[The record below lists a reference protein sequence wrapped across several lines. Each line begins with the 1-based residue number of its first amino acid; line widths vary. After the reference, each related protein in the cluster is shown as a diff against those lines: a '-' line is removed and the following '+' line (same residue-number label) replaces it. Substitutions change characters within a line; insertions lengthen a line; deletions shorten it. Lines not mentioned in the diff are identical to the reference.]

1 VHLCPTLVANIKQ
14 LNKTE
19 DDTASVD
26 NGMLQCTRL
35 ELENC
40 LATVC
45 MTCNANAKYVSF
57 PEQNYVFSYSG
68 KANLYT
74 LTKTDAVYWK
84 RRVISFTGYSL
95 NL

>member
-1 VHLCPTLVANIKQ
+1 
-14 LNKTE
+14 
-19 DDTASVD
+19 
-26 NGMLQCTRL
+26 
-35 ELENC
+35 
-40 LATVC
+40 
-45 MTCNANAKYVSF
+45 MTCDADAEYVSF

-74 LTKTDAVYWK
+74 LIKTDAVYWK